1 MKGIEYSTNNLKIFK
16 MKIKPFIFKTAYNIQ
31 GIEPRKL
38 DESECYFRRREKL
51 VSILT
56 FLWYK
61 KQFFSRIFVT

>member
-1 MKGIEYSTNNLKIFK
+1 